1 MSESAHQETPEFD
14 PYSVDRHPPLLRPVI
29 RVKRRAGRVKRWVKR
44 KLYERTIGREYQAF
58 ITVTTDLTVNPPG
71 SVDNAVAVAVIV
83 PVFNPPV
90 DYLRQCL
97 TSVVQQTAVNW
108 QLVVS
113 DDGSSDPAV
122 LAYLQEFEA
131 EHRDNPRITVVH
143 QPNGGISSAM
153 NAGLAAVTCEYFGWL
168 DHDDALNPTCM
179 AEVSAALAADTT
191 IDLLYTDEDKIS
203 PRGEHYELNCK
214 PDFSPELLLSQ
225 MYLCHF
231 TVFRTE
237 LVRNV
242 QGFRSTMD
250 GAQDYDLVLRILPN
264 VRGVHHIPRPLYHW
278 RAWSG
283 STALSIEA
291 KPWAQ
296 DVTARVQREHL
307 QRTFGGGE
315 VMPSPTQGLNDVH
328 PTVENTHRVSVIIP
342 TIGTPDP
349 RTGRPLVEAAIASLR
364 AREHLQTLQVVVVTT
379 GELPPIPGA
388 DRQVVYRTDSF
399 NFAEAINLGRQ
410 HADGDYLLLL
420 NDDTSAACD
429 NPVTRMMELGQID
442 GVAAVGAKL
451 TYPDGRL
458 QHVGMV
464 LLPSG
469 PTHCWIAKPGKY
481 PGYFGSTLTA
491 RNYSAVTAAAMLVR
505 ADAFDAVDG
514 FDTKFA
520 RDFNDVDFCLR
531 LRQLGWRIAWTPYAH
546 FVHHEGATMARKR
559 SDSGEAQLFNQRWAE
574 LVTGSTD
581 PYYSPALHADLRR
594 IYEPR

>member
-1 MSESAHQETPEFD
+1 MSAVD

-29 RVKRRAGRVKRWVKR
+29 RMKRRAGRVKRWVKR

-58 ITVTTDLTVNPPG
+58 IVATTDPVGNPPG
-71 SVDNAVAVAVIV
+71 SIDNAVPIAVIV

-90 DYLRQCL
+90 EYLQQCL
-97 TSVVQQTAVNW
+97 ASVVQQTARNW
-108 QLVVS
+108 HLVVS

-122 LAYLQEFEA
+122 LAYLQAFCEQ
-131 EHRDNPRITVVH
+131 HSDDPRITVLH
-143 QPNGGISSAM
+143 QANGGISAAM
-153 NAGLAAVTCEYFGWL
+153 NAGLAAVRCDYFGWL
-168 DHDDALNPTCM
+168 DHDDALNPTCI
-179 AEVSAALAADTT
+179 AEVSAALAADPT

-203 PRGEHYELNCK
+203 ARGEHYELNCK

-231 TVFRTE
+231 TVFRTS
-237 LVRNV
+237 LVREV
-242 QGFRSTMD
+242 QGFRSVMD
-250 GAQDYDLVLRILPN
+250 GAQDYDLVLRILPG
-264 VRGVHHIPRPLYHW
+264 VQRVHHIAHPLYHW

-296 DVTARVQREHL
+296 EVTARAQREHL
-307 QRTFGGGE
+307 QRTFGGGD
-315 VMPSPTQGLNDVH
+315 VTPSPTQGLNDVH
-328 PTVENTHRVSVIIP
+328 PQVVGEHLVSVIIP
-342 TIGTPDP
+342 TIATPDP
-349 RTGRPLVEAAIASLR
+349 RTGRPLVETAIASLR
-364 AREHLQTLQVVVVTT
+364 AREQQQRLQLIVVTT

-388 DRQVVYRTDSF
+388 DLQVVYDTTAF

-410 HADGDYLLLL
+410 QAQGDYLLLL
-420 NDDTSAACD
+420 NDDTSAAVD
-429 NPVTRMMELGQID
+429 NPVTRLLELGQID
-442 GVAAVGAKL
+442 GVGAVGAKL

-464 LLPSG
+464 MLPSG
-469 PTHCWIAKPGKY
+469 PTHCWIAKPGRHA
-481 PGYFGSTLTA
+481 GYFGSTLTA

-505 ADAFDAVDG
+505 AEAFDAVGG
-514 FDTKFA
+514 FDTQFA

-531 LRQLGWRIAWTPYAH
+531 LQQEGWRIAWTPYAH

-559 SDSGEAQLFNQRWAE
+559 SDTQEALLFRQRWAAFE
-574 LVTGSTD
+574 D
-581 PYYSPALHADLRR
+581 AYYSPALHADLRR